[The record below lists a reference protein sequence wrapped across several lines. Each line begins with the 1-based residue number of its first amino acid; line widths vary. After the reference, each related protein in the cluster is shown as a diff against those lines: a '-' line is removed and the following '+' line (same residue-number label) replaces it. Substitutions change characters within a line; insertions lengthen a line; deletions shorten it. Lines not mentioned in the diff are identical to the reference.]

1 MKNTEIQA
9 LTLSELTAKISSE
22 EATFDKLKF
31 SHALSPLENPMQIRK
46 SRKFIARLK
55 TELNAKQS
63 KA

>member
-1 MKNTEIQA
+1 MKNTEIKA